1 MTRYICAMA
10 IVQAVS
16 TVFLVVTT
24 DTDEKINDTKSKS
37 GSLDI

>member
-1 MTRYICAMA
+1 MCTMG

-16 TVFLVVTT
+16 TVFLVVNT